1 MWNVTHR
8 PCGPTDKA
16 SDYESGDCRFESCQG
31 QHFWRVQQKHKGNK
45 NIAPP
50 GGLEPPTFRLTA
62 ERASRLRH
70 GGPLRLRQFHPWNW
84 PEKMCF
90 PVSRWKCVYVL
101 LKNNTHTTIRYGL
114 VVRIPGSHPG
124 GPGSIPGVGNPFL
137 NADNLL
143 LGYHGCSKPVKN
155 GRFWLPAKTLSK
167 SVDEDGIR
175 THACRA
181 HWISSPTP

>member
-1 MWNVTHR
+1 MMCRDNENVT
-8 PCGPTDKA
+8 P
-16 SDYESGDCRFESCQG
+16 SWMSGFTSAVDS
-31 QHFWRVQQKHKGNK
+31 
-45 NIAPP
+45 
-50 GGLEPPTFRLTA
+50 
-62 ERASRLRH
+62 S
-70 GGPLRLRQFHPWNW
+70 
-84 PEKMCF
+84 
-90 PVSRWKCVYVL
+90 S
-101 LKNNTHTTIRYGL
+101 GL

-137 NADNLL
+137 TAENLL

-155 GRFWLPAKTLSK
+155 GRFWLLAKNLSK

>member
-1 MWNVTHR
+1 MATW

-70 GGPLRLRQFHPWNW
+70 RGIWILDDEYHLWKDTCCCPMR
-84 PEKMCF
+84 
-90 PVSRWKCVYVL
+90 VSRESKP
-101 LKNNTHTTIRYGL
+101 HIEHPIRYGL

-137 NADNLL
+137 TAENLL

>member
-1 MWNVTHR
+1 MLCPRPPPSGAKWKADVNDIGGALWAELLICYRDDLEMSSKSCSCTITSWNMMSLVDRLPTHR
-8 PCGPTDKA
+8 PKDRC
-16 SDYESGDCRFESCQG
+16 SIC
-31 QHFWRVQQKHKGNK
+31 
-45 NIAPP
+45 
-50 GGLEPPTFRLTA
+50 
-62 ERASRLRH
+62 
-70 GGPLRLRQFHPWNW
+70 
-84 PEKMCF
+84 
-90 PVSRWKCVYVL
+90 
-101 LKNNTHTTIRYGL
+101 IRYGL

-137 NADNLL
+137 TAENLL